1 MQIRCYADG
10 RNHSL
15 RENGARN
22 PGGRGRHAHCYTVL
36 RMDTVDT
43 DLKLQLEALDA
54 KLELVLRKCCDIAD
68 RDDTMRTAHSRLD
81 QRFKNHEARLL
92 SLERPRR
99 R

>member
-1 MQIRCYADG
+1 
-10 RNHSL
+10 
-15 RENGARN
+15 
-22 PGGRGRHAHCYTVL
+22 
-36 RMDTVDT
+36 MDTVET

-54 KLELVLRKCCDIAD
+54 KLELVLRKCSDIAD
-68 RDDTMRTAHSRLD
+68 RDDSTRAAHSRLD